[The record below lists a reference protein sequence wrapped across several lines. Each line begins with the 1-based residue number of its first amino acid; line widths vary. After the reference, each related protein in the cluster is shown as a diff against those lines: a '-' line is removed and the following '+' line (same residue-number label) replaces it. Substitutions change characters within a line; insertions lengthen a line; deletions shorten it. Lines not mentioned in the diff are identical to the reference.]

1 MSAAELADA
10 TDDVLG
16 ARLAQHDPTGLAA
29 RLRER
34 RLHKRALDLPASEV
48 AGIPEWVSDDP
59 DRLEDAED
67 RLAAEWGLEPG
78 DVLVDFPRRSAMLG
92 VDLPLLTREGRV
104 ERLTD
109 AGRAGQL
116 GLPRIAEE
124 LYASA
129 RRFRIFTA
137 SPRALTGIPDQLRS
151 ES

>member
-1 MSAAELADA
+1 AELAEA
-10 TDDVLG
+10 TDDALG
-16 ARLAQHDPTGLAA
+16 AMLTQHDPTGLAA

-48 AGIPEWVSDDP
+48 AGIPDWVSDDP
-59 DRLEDAED
+59 DRLEGAED
-67 RLAAEWGLEPG
+67 RLAAEWGLDSG

-92 VDLPLLTREGRV
+92 VDLPLLTRDGRV

-129 RRFRIFTA
+129 RRFRIFAARPVTVNE
-137 SPRALTGIPDQLRS
+137 IPERLRN
-151 ES
+151 